1 MQIRKLSLFSW
12 ALLGLMFLGFSACD
26 DDDNNTN
33 PEPQTITETAA
44 ADGQFS
50 TLVSLLQ
57 RVDLDITLNNSDGSF
72 TVFAPNNQAFI
83 DANIDPS
90 QLSDAQ
96 LEEILNYH
104 VINGASIAS
113 GDLIEGQT
121 YAPSNALTGPGD
133 NALSLLVER
142 AGVNV
147 TVNGAADVITADVR
161 ASNGII
167 HVIDDV
173 LMPLDIVGHAVA
185 NSNLSSL
192 VTNLTNPDVPGNLP
206 AALSGT
212 GPLTV
217 FAPVNTAFAN
227 IQSTVDN
234 LMPDQINRVLTYHV
248 VAGANVRAEDVMDGQ
263 TVGTF
268 NSGQDFVTNKNGD
281 DVSITD
287 DSGANVNVIIPN
299 IQATNGVVHAIDAVL
314 IPSNL
319 TN

>member
-57 RVDLDITLNNSDGSF
+57 RVDLDVALNNSDGNF

-83 DANIDPS
+83 DAGIDPS
-90 QLSDAQ
+90 QLDDEE

-147 TVNGAADVITADVR
+147 TVNGVADVIAADVR

-173 LMPLDIVGHAVA
+173 LMPLDLVGHAVA

-192 VTNLTNPDVPGNLP
+192 VATLTDPDVPGNLP
-206 AALSGT
+206 TLLQSE
-212 GPLTV
+212 GPFTV
-217 FAPVNTAFAN
+217 FAPLNSAFAE
-227 IQSTVDN
+227 IQSTVDM
-234 LMPDQINRVLTYHV
+234 LTDEQIARVLTYHV
-248 VAGANVRAEDVMDGQ
+248 VASANVRSSDLE
-263 TVGTF
+263 
-268 NSGQDFVTNKNGD
+268 NGD
-281 DVSITD
+281 TVPTANTGQSFTVNIAGEDITITD
-287 DSGANVNVIIPN
+287 ASGATINVALTDV
-299 IQATNGVVHAIDAVL
+299 QATNGVVHVVNKVL